1 MSMKQTEN
9 VLPLGP
15 DDLADVMELERQ
27 CFRTRWTREQFLLGL
42 ERGAFHILGVRERG
56 VLIAYA
62 AYSVIVDE
70 MELMNI
76 GVHPFY
82 RRKGHAK
89 ELMAEMLRRCRERG
103 VVAGFLEVRTS
114 NAGAIAL
121 YRRFG
126 FEQKGLRKGYYPD
139 NGEDALLFRLDFPAR
154 TGAE

>member
-1 MSMKQTEN
+1 MAAMQAEN
-9 VLPLGP
+9 ARPLGVE
-15 DDLADVMELERQ
+15 DLTDVMELERQ

-42 ERGAFHILGVRERG
+42 QRGAFHILGLRERG

-76 GVHPFY
+76 GVHPFH

-89 ELMAEMLRRCRERG
+89 ALMAEMLRRCEELG
-103 VVAGFLEVRTS
+103 AVAGFLEVRAS

-121 YRRFG
+121 YKRFG
-126 FEQKGLRKGYYPD
+126 FEQRGVRKGYYPD
-139 NGEDALLFRLDFPAR
+139 NGEDALLFRRDFALPV
-154 TGAE
+154 TPQ